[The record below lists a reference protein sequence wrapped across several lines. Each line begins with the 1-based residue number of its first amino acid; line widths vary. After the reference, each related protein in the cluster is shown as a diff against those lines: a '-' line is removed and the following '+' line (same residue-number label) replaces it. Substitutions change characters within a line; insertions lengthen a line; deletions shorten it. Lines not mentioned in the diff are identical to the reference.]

1 MGQWWSPVGRSNR
14 PAATPLT
21 APRQYLEPLAP
32 VAEPTG
38 SRAPVEQAVS
48 FTQTAANTSAAP
60 KAASP
65 EEGADAN
72 GKAAPAL
79 SSAAARQPSA
89 PKSSKLGKIAN
100 RGLLLQSRELMT
112 WLGEHPSCSGMTR
125 PKRGKLNRY
134 ACPLLLTLAIASL
147 TSAIGHKLYN
157 TPQLSVGT
165 EAPETLRAPRGASVE
180 DTETTEQ
187 MRLEA
192 SQGAIP
198 VLAVDSGINQRI
210 YQSLSLLIGAGDD
223 YRQQAGPFPFVDS
236 AILSTPAQNYL
247 RSAPQEDW
255 QRIFTLLERGQ
266 AAISEAP
273 ALSSAQ
279 PSQELAILELQGYKR
294 TASDDDFSALKQSI
308 VRARQSYQL
317 AATALGKESSER
329 LAPLINSRLLFLD
342 DQDWQQGK
350 LAMRKTLERI
360 LLQGI
365 PAGLSS
371 DHLQAAVRAQLTDM
385 PRDAVPLAVS
395 ILTSVIRPNLV
406 EDPEQTRLRVE
417 QAEATVEP
425 EIVEIRSGEII
436 VRAGDTIERS
446 QFVLLDHFD
455 MSRRGIDWQGL
466 IGFAVVVS
474 GSVVVF
480 LLVEQ
485 RFHARLR
492 QRDHMLVLLLSLSTP
507 LLLVLGFPS
516 ANLPAVGLLVGSF
529 YGSSLG
535 LTVVA
540 LLAGLLPIGGM
551 AVAAEALVA
560 SAAGGL
566 VGSLLAGRLRSREEL
581 ALLGGA
587 VGLVQGAVY
596 LLLGLIISAAS
607 SPLWLIMLTGS
618 LVQALMGVA
627 WSIVALGIS
636 PYLEN
641 LFDLVTP
648 IRMVELSNPN
658 RPTLKR
664 LASEAPGTFQHTL
677 FVASLAEAAAR
688 ELGANVELVRAGTLY
703 HDIGKMH
710 DPEGFIENQMGSNK
724 HDEID
729 DPWVSAQIIKKHVSQ
744 GLVMARKCRLPGAI
758 QAFIPEHQGTMLIT
772 YFYYQAKERA
782 KADPTIQVNEDDFR
796 YAGPIPQSRE
806 TGIVMLADSCEAAL
820 RSLKDAT
827 PEEALAMV
835 NRILR
840 ARWQDDQLVDSG
852 LSRQDM
858 ARIADIFVRVWQ
870 QYNHKRIPYPKAALT
885 PPVRL

>member
-1 MGQWWSPVGRSNR
+1 MKSFRLLAQRMEQLWTPTRRSNHQASAR
-14 PAATPLT
+14 FAAQQRYLNPLSPRAVDPA
-21 APRQYLEPLAP
+21 LEPLDASEVGAVVNGSASNGSTSNGKSP
-32 VAEPTG
+32 HPYTERSAEPG
-38 SRAPVEQAVS
+38 SQSNPAKL
-48 FTQTAANTSAAP
+48 N
-60 KAASP
+60 KAAS
-65 EEGADAN
+65 
-72 GKAAPAL
+72 
-79 SSAAARQPSA
+79 
-89 PKSSKLGKIAN
+89 

-125 PKRGKLNRY
+125 PKRSKLNRY

-147 TSAIGHKLYN
+147 TSAIGYRLYN
-157 TPQLSVGT
+157 KPQLSVGT
-165 EAPETLRAPRGASVE
+165 VAPETLRAPREATVE

-187 MRLEA
+187 LRLEA

-198 VLAVDSGINQRI
+198 VLIVDSDVNQRV
-210 YQSLSLLIGAGDD
+210 YQSFSLLTEVGDE

-236 AILSTPAQNYL
+236 TILSTPAQNYL
-247 RSAPQEDW
+247 RSAPQTDW
-255 QRIFTLLERGQ
+255 QRIFTLLEQGEQ
-266 AAISEAP
+266 PIDTP
-273 ALSSAQ
+273 ALTTAL

-294 TASDDDFSALKQSI
+294 ASSADDFSALKQSI
-308 VRARQSYQL
+308 VRARQSYQ
-317 AATALGKESSER
+317 AAVAALNQAQSER
-329 LAPLINSRLLFLD
+329 PALLASGRLLLLSD
-342 DQDWQQGK
+342 KDWTQGK
-350 LAMRKTLERI
+350 QAMRETLERI
-360 LLQGI
+360 LQQGI
-365 PAGLSS
+365 PHGLSPE
-371 DHLQAAVRAQLTDM
+371 HLQTAVRAQLTDA
-385 PRDAVPLAVS
+385 PRDTIPLAVS
-395 ILTSVIRPNLV
+395 ILTNVIRPNLI
-406 EDPEQTRLRVE
+406 EDPEQTRL
-417 QAEATVEP
+417 QAEQTAAQVPP
-425 EIVEIRSGEII
+425 EIVEIREGEII
-436 VRAGDTIERS
+436 VTAGETIEQS
-446 QFVLLDHFD
+446 QFVLLDYFGL
-455 MSRRGIDWQGL
+455 SRRGIDWVGL
-466 IGFAVVVS
+466 VGFAVVVS

-492 QRDHMLVLLLSLSTP
+492 QRDHLLVLMLSLSTP
-507 LLLVLGFPS
+507 LLVILGLPS
-516 ANLPAVGLLVGSF
+516 TNLPAVGLLVGSF

-540 LLAGLLPIGGM
+540 LLVGLLPVGGTVM
-551 AVAAEALVA
+551 TANALLA

-587 VGLVQGAVY
+587 VGLVQGVVY
-596 LLLGLIISAAS
+596 LVVS
-607 SPLWLIMLTGS
+607 LIMSTATSPVWLLMLTNA
-618 LVQALMGVA
+618 LIQAMLGVA
-627 WSIVALGIS
+627 WSVIALGVS

-658 RPTLKR
+658 RPMLKR

-710 DPEGFIENQMGSNK
+710 DPEGFIENQMGTNK
-724 HDEID
+724 HDAID
-729 DPWVSAQIIKKHVSQ
+729 DPWQSAAIIKKHVSE

-782 KADPTIQVNEDDFR
+782 KADPTIQVDEADFR

-840 ARWQDDQLVDSG
+840 ARWQDDQLVESG

-858 ARIADIFVRVWQ
+858 ARIASIFVRVWQ

-885 PPVRL
+885 PSVRL